1 MTLTSF
7 IQHLSVVLEKQTQEI
22 AKLKEWL
29 EKNSANNN
37 DEEDREG
44 FQNYIE
50 QNNDTLGSMKN
61 NLSYI
66 QWKLD
71 MMNILLEDGE
81 EEDEDEM
88 IESEYRVIEFY

>member
-1 MTLTSF
+1 MTSF

-50 QNNDTLGSMKN
+50 QNNDTLGTMKN

>member
-1 MTLTSF
+1 
-7 IQHLSVVLEKQTQEI
+7 VLEKQTQEI